1 LKKCLSKFIFYQS
14 HKDKI
19 TRKKGFFDKKS
30 NFIIYFSGDSK
41 SRSKR
46 GDCMR
51 LLSVDQLEEGMI
63 IGEDIIGNY
72 GIMFL
77 MKGTIL
83 TARYIQG
90 IKRLGLDYVYVLE
103 SQRDS
108 GSESG
113 EKNQVVIASMKL
125 NKAYNKALDRFKSVY
140 QNVGMSNE
148 IEIQKVQEAISPM
161 LQEIISHQNILG
173 RLRQID
179 IEDAYTYKH
188 SVDVCMLSVMIG
200 KWLNLT
206 PEMLNHLAV
215 SALLHDIGKSK
226 IPLEILNKPGKLT
239 AEEFELVK
247 KHTIF
252 GYEMIKNST
261 EIPEIAYGILQ
272 HHERMDGTGYP
283 YGLKGEDIHLFG
295 RIIAVA
301 DIFDTMT
308 SERVYKKKESPF
320 KTAELLGDN
329 RFGELDPYICSV
341 FLDNISKFYVGNI
354 VRLNTG
360 EIGEVILVHKN
371 IPTRPLIRIGEKFI
385 DLSQQ
390 YEYEIMEI
398 IV

>member
-1 LKKCLSKFIFYQS
+1 
-14 HKDKI
+14 
-19 TRKKGFFDKKS
+19 
-30 NFIIYFSGDSK
+30 
-41 SRSKR
+41 
-46 GDCMR
+46 MR

-301 DIFDTMT
+301 DIFDAMT

-371 IPTRPLIRIGEKFI
+371 IPARPLIRIGEKFI